1 MFDSQCL
8 AVSSLAPMRWFN
20 LLTFSPRSKFEVRVM
35 PPPPP
40 TPKVWTFAS
49 YNKLTTVSQFVLG
62 PFSNLTYFC
71 FMPPHV
77 TNDSVLIGLPNGV
90 SVEEAAERFEKLQ
103 RKLVPLWQLI
113 ESFNQEEQTVVVVPS
128 MSLDFS
134 ANGSQIQAYEERFL
148 FLLLLLAQPR
158 ARMIYIT
165 SQAIH
170 PSVIEYYLGLL
181 SGVIPSH
188 ARRRLTLLSPYDDSA
203 TPLSHKLLERPRL
216 LARIEASV
224 HDKERAHLV
233 CYNTTF
239 LERNLALRLGIPLYG
254 ADPQHLSFGTKTGCR
269 QLFARAGVNHPLGSD
284 NLTSM
289 DQVISALARMREQRP
304 SITQAIVKLNEGVSG
319 EGNASVDLS
328 NLSKPVD
335 SAIAERVRAMRFEL
349 GSVRF
354 DDYAAMF
361 RARGGVVEERVG
373 VGAQNVRSPSVQL
386 RVTPLGKVELLSTHD
401 QMLGGPGGQ
410 SYLGCIFPADSAY
423 ASAITG
429 DAARVGELLRKAG
442 VIGRFAIDFVVTR
455 ADKTA
460 RWENYAIEINLRK
473 GGTTHPFLTLQFLT
487 GGTYNAEKA
496 VFIAPNGRNKFLV
509 ASDHLESPRYR
520 GFTPDDIFDIVVR
533 RGLHFGQVRQTGVV
547 FHMLSAVGSEGRLG
561 LTAVGNS
568 PEEAQSIFNEA
579 KRVLDEEA
587 TFDEL

>member
-1 MFDSQCL
+1 
-8 AVSSLAPMRWFN
+8 
-20 LLTFSPRSKFEVRVM
+20 M
-35 PPPPP
+35 PPAATHDP
-40 TPKVWTFAS
+40 T
-49 YNKLTTVSQFVLG
+49 
-62 PFSNLTYFC
+62 
-71 FMPPHV
+71 
-77 TNDSVLIGLPNGV
+77 LIGLPDGV
-90 SVEEAAERFEKLQ
+90 SVEEAAAQFDKLQ
-103 RKLVPLWQLI
+103 EKLVPLWELI
-113 ESFNQEEQTVVVVPS
+113 ESFNQQEQTIVVVPS

-134 ANGSQIQAYEERFL
+134 ATGYQIQAYEERFL

-203 TPLSHKLLERPRL
+203 TPLSQKLLERPRL
-216 LARIEASV
+216 LARIEAGV

-269 QLFARAGVNHPLGSD
+269 QLFARAGVNHPLGFD

-319 EGNASVDLS
+319 EGNASVDLA

-354 DDYAAMF
+354 DDYAVMF
-361 RARGGVVEERVG
+361 RAGGGVVEERVG

-401 QMLGGPGGQ
+401 QMLGGPSGQ
-410 SYLGCIFPADSAY
+410 SYLGCIFPADSGY
-423 ASAITG
+423 ASAITR
-429 DAARVGELLRKAG
+429 DAARVGELLREAG

-455 ADKTA
+455 VHDNAPWQT
-460 RWENYAIEINLRK
+460 YAIEINLRK

-487 GGTYNAEKA
+487 GGTYDAEKA

-547 FHMLSAVGSEGRLG
+547 FHMLSAVGSGGRLG